1 MIWLNWFSGRFGFSN
16 AASVRGKI
24 GSVNPC
30 SSAVKKSRHLNRS
43 PHPQPLSHPMGE
55 GGVGLSPFEAERE
68 KLSASISVCAAG
80 SGGVH
85 PNTAPERG
93 CVPLGAGSATA
104 ASQRVT
110 AGLKL
115 NPPGI
120 STRCGWSRTTQP
132 RSGGLKRARV
142 FISQCA
148 GEGLVQ
154 QRLLQRR
161 QRGVLPLGEAGGAN
175 PS

>member
-93 CVPLGAGSATA
+93 CVPLGAGSAAA
-104 ASQRVT
+104 ASQIMAR
-110 AGLKL
+110 KL
-115 NPPGI
+115 I
-120 STRCGWSRTTQP
+120 QSTRNIRSCCGWSP
-132 RSGGLKRARV
+132 RHSRAPWPEAAWLELRGCH
-142 FISQCA
+142 S
-148 GEGLVQ
+148 
-154 QRLLQRR
+154 R
-161 QRGVLPLGEAGGAN
+161 QRGFNYRHEEEGHRGD
-175 PS
+175 